1 MPFFWRALHF
11 LLSTHPTYR
20 PPSGMGQRDIT
31 EGLVSSLPRTGSRL
45 HEIKVPLAFVFG
57 LRWQKS
63 KKIAMYSYQIADY
76 KFPEC
81 E

>member
-1 MPFFWRALHF
+1 MEW
-11 LLSTHPTYR
+11 
-20 PPSGMGQRDIT
+20 
-31 EGLVSSLPRTGSRL
+31 LVSFLPRTGSRL
-45 HEIKVPLAFVFG
+45 REAKVTFAFVFG

-63 KKIAMYSYQIADY
+63 KEIAMYSYQIADY

>member
-1 MPFFWRALHF
+1 MPFLRRALHF

-20 PPSGMGQRDIT
+20 PPSGTGQRDIT
-31 EGLVSSLPRTGSRL
+31 EGLVSSLPRTGSQL

-57 LRWQKS
+57 LHWHKS
-63 KKIAMYSYQIADY
+63 EKIGISSYQIKDY
-76 KFPEC
+76 LLFKC

>member
-1 MPFFWRALHF
+1 MPLFSEGIALF
-11 LLSTHPTYR
+11 VVPYPTYR
-20 PPSGMGQRDIT
+20 PPSGTRQRDIM
-31 EGLVSSLPRTGSRL
+31 EWLVSFLPRTGSRL
-45 HEIKVPLAFVFG
+45 REAKVTFAFVFG

-63 KKIAMYSYQIADY
+63 KEIAMYSYQIADY

>member
-1 MPFFWRALHF
+1 MPLFRRALHF

-20 PPSGMGQRDIT
+20 PPSGTRQRDIT
-31 EGLVSSLPRTGSRL
+31 EWLVSFLPRTGSRL
-45 HEIKVPLAFVFG
+45 REAKVTFAFVFG